1 MSSSQ
6 ESIEAA
12 VVPKRALILTYHFL
26 PENLPSTL
34 HPRYFKRYLPEFG
47 YTSDLICC
55 SYSPF
60 GGYDSDQPDA
70 DPDVYRTPL
79 GPQQR
84 ARMKSLHRW
93 ETFFGWHLKFS
104 DWGRSWISHAAK
116 AGIRMMEER
125 KYDVMISCS
134 PCFSAHRAALRI
146 KQANPG
152 LQWFAYL
159 ADPFVGNPFHR
170 VNPLQHRLNERLE
183 QKVFDAADFVVA
195 NTDAV
200 ESAWRERYP
209 QLASK
214 FFNLPNG
221 FDFSE
226 KAEASPLPA
235 NRTIPVLMHAGG
247 LYGGRFPKVL
257 LESIDRLSKAGVLT
271 ESDLQLRLLG
281 SIDPV
286 AVNCPELLA
295 SMQQRKFVFL
305 DGTVSR
311 AEALR
316 RTGEADYLLLVDLNE
331 KNTKFQV
338 PSKLF
343 DYLRIGR
350 PILCYTPRG
359 SETQSILKRAGVPA
373 TIIEVEATA
382 EEADRALL
390 QFLQLPS
397 NPTPMS
403 DWARHKFDAREIT
416 KVLASHFRSAQAIP
430 ADRELTRVS

>member
-6 ESIEAA
+6 DAGGA
-12 VVPKRALILTYHFL
+12 TVVPNRALILTYHYL
-26 PENLPSTL
+26 PENVPSTL
-34 HPRYFKRYLPEFG
+34 HPRYFKRYLPQLG
-47 YTSDLICC
+47 YRVDVLCS

-70 DPDVYRTPL
+70 DPDVCRTPL
-79 GPQQR
+79 GADR
-84 ARMKSLHRW
+84 DRMKSLHRW
-93 ETFFGWHLKFS
+93 ETFFGHHLKFS
-104 DWGRSWISHAAK
+104 DWGRPWIPYAVE
-116 AGIRMMEER
+116 AGIRMMKDR
-125 KYDVMISCS
+125 QYDVLISCS

-170 VNPLQHRLNERLE
+170 VNPPQQWLNERLE
-183 QKVFDAADFVVA
+183 RKVFSTADFVVA

-200 ESAWRERYP
+200 EATWRERYP
-209 QLASK
+209 QFASK

-226 KAEASPLPA
+226 KAEALPFPA
-235 NRTIPVLMHAGG
+235 DRTVPVLLHAGG

-257 LESIDRLSKAGVLT
+257 LESIDRLSKAGTLT
-271 ESDLQLRLLG
+271 ERDIQVRLVG
-281 SIDPV
+281 GIDPV

-295 SMQQRKFVFL
+295 SMQARNFVFL

-331 KNTKFQV
+331 KNAKFQV

-390 QFLQLPS
+390 QFLRLPS
-397 NPTPMS
+397 DPTPMT
-403 DWARHKFDAREIT
+403 DWARRKFDAYEIT
-416 KVLASHFRSAQAIP
+416 KVLASHFRSARVVP
-430 ADRELTRVS
+430 TDRELTRA

>member
-1 MSSSQ
+1 MSSRH
-6 ESIEAA
+6 ESTKA
-12 VVPKRALILTYHFL
+12 VAMPKRALILTYHYL

-34 HPRYFKRYLPEFG
+34 HPRYFKRYLPELG
-47 YTSDLICC
+47 YQVDVICC

-70 DPDVYRTPL
+70 DPEVYRTPL
-79 GPQQR
+79 GPER
-84 ARMKSLHRW
+84 DRMKSLHRW
-93 ETFFGWHLKFS
+93 ETFFGWYLRFS
-104 DWGRSWISHAAK
+104 DWGRSWIPHAAK
-116 AGIRMMEER
+116 TGIQMMQER
-125 KYDVMISCS
+125 KHDVMISCS
-134 PCFSAHRAALRI
+134 PCFSAHRAALEI
-146 KQANPG
+146 KRANPD

-170 VNPLQHRLNERLE
+170 LNPLQQKLNEVLE
-183 QKVFDAADFVVA
+183 RKIFGQADFVVA

-200 ESAWRERYP
+200 EAAWRERYP
-209 QLASK
+209 EFASK

-226 KAEASPLPA
+226 KAEALPIPGD
-235 NRTIPVLMHAGG
+235 RVTPVLLHAGG

-257 LESIDRLSKAGVLT
+257 LESLDRLSKAGALT
-271 ESDLQLRLLG
+271 EADVQIRLVG
-281 SIDPV
+281 SIDPI

-305 DGTVSR
+305 DGTVGR

-373 TIIEVEATA
+373 MIIEVEATPQ
-382 EEADRALL
+382 EADEALL
-390 QFLQLPS
+390 QFLKLP
-397 NPTPMS
+397 NTPTQMS

-416 KVLASHFRSAQAIP
+416 KVLASHFRSAQVVP
-430 ADRELTRVS
+430 TDRELTPV